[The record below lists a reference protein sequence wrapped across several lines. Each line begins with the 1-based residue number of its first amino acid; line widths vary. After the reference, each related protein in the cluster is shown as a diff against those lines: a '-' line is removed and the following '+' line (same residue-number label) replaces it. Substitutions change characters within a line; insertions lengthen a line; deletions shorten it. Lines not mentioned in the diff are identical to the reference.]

1 MNTRLSMTPAG
12 RMSGQAPVAIMV
24 FAVLIAALVLAVYF
38 KFQRSNLDLAKVVD
52 PAVMRIMPQPIP
64 VPDAKLT
71 KMDGQPFGKKNLEG
85 KWTFL
90 YFGYTLCPD
99 VCPTELSAL
108 AEVADILRGKNV
120 NSRWQQ
126 VFVSVDPERDTP
138 EQLAKFVTYFDP
150 KIIAATGPQSELRIM
165 AQPIGVGWEKAAL
178 PTANDAPS
186 STYLINHTTSILLV
200 SPDATVVGVFPT
212 PHNPEAMVK
221 AYLAVTRE

>member
-1 MNTRLSMTPAG
+1 MFMNK
-12 RMSGQAPVAIMV
+12 RMSGQAPVAIAV
-24 FAVLIAALVLAVYF
+24 FLFLIVALAVSVYL
-38 KFQRSNLDLAKVVD
+38 KWQRANVDLTSVVD
-52 PAVMRIMPQPIP
+52 QSVLRIVPQPIP

-71 KMDGQPFGKKNLEG
+71 QMSGQPFGKKDLIG

-108 AEVADILRGKNV
+108 AEVADLLRSKGV
-120 NSRWQQ
+120 QARWQE

-138 EQLAKFVTYFDP
+138 EQLGKFVSYFDP
-150 KIIAATGPQSELRIM
+150 KIIAATGEQTELRIM

-178 PTANDAPS
+178 PTVDGKPAGS
-186 STYLINHTTSILLV
+186 YLINHTTSILLIN
-200 SPDATVVGVFPT
+200 PDGAMVGVFPT

-221 AYLAVTRE
+221 AFLTVIHE

>member
-1 MNTRLSMTPAG
+1 MTK
-12 RMSGQAPVAIMV
+12 RISGQAPVAVAV
-24 FAVLIAALVLAVYF
+24 FLILIAALVVAVFF
-38 KFQRSNLDLAKVVD
+38 KFQRTNVDLAKVVD
-52 PAVMRIMPQPIP
+52 PAVLRIMPQPIP
-64 VPDAKLT
+64 VPDAQLT
-71 KMDGQPFGKKNLEG
+71 RMDGQPFGKKNLSG

-99 VCPTELSAL
+99 VCPTELTAL

-120 NSRWQQ
+120 QSRWQQ

-138 EQLAKFVTYFDP
+138 DQLARFVSYFDP
-150 KIIAATGPQSELRIM
+150 KIIAATGPDAELRIM

-186 STYLINHTTSILLV
+186 SSYLINHTTSILLV

-212 PHNPEAMVK
+212 PHNPEAMAK

>member
-1 MNTRLSMTPAG
+1 MKM
-12 RMSGQAPVAIMV
+12 RMKGGAPVAVAV
-24 FAVLIAALVLAVYF
+24 FLVLIVALAISVYL
-38 KFQRSNLDLAKVVD
+38 KIQRVNVDLTQVVD
-52 PAVMRIMPQPIP
+52 QSVLRIVPQPIP

-71 KMDGQPFGKKNLEG
+71 RMDGKPFGKKALEG

-99 VCPTELSAL
+99 VCPTELTAL
-108 AEVADILRGKNV
+108 AEVADLLRREGV
-120 NSRWQQ
+120 QSRWQQ

-138 EQLAKFVTYFDP
+138 EQLGKFVSYFDP
-150 KIIAATGPQSELRIM
+150 QIIAATGEQTELRIM

-186 STYLINHTTSILLV
+186 NSYLVNHTTSILLV
-200 SPDATVVGVFPT
+200 SPDATVVGVYPT